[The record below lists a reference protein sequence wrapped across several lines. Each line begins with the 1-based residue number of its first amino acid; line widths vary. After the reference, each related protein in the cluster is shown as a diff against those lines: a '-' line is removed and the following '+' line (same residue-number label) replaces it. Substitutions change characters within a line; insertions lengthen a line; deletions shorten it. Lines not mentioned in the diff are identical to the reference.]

1 MTSVVFGVRNSMENI
16 ILTSLRSKFD
26 FVKKTFVLDMGR
38 RVQIR
43 NPCGPVSPGPLDR
56 LLKNRLSR
64 PSCLKTLL
72 KIRYRDRSW
81 LSTLFL
87 LRFQV
92 RGWAGKVEEENCQ
105 RAKLNPGGSFF
116 RKKKKNPQR
125 GVLRGGL
132 PPLFRLEENGNWTK
146 NIMKLTFFNFI
157 PVGGWGSSELG
168 RGKPPWRKKNR
179 AGRGGWGFSA
189 E

>member
-1 MTSVVFGVRNSMENI
+1 MA
-16 ILTSLRSKFD
+16 FD
-26 FVKKTFVLDMGR
+26 PIFTKVSGERVGWKSGR
-38 RVQIR
+38 RKL
-43 NPCGPVSPGPLDR
+43 PEG
-56 LLKNRLSR
+56 
-64 PSCLKTLL
+64 
-72 KIRYRDRSW
+72 KIEP
-81 LSTLFL
+81 
-87 LRFQV
+87 
-92 RGWAGKVEEENCQ
+92 RGFVFPEEEKKSSK
-105 RAKLNPGGSFF
+105 RGSS
-116 RKKKKNPQR
+116 
-125 GVLRGGL
+125 GGL